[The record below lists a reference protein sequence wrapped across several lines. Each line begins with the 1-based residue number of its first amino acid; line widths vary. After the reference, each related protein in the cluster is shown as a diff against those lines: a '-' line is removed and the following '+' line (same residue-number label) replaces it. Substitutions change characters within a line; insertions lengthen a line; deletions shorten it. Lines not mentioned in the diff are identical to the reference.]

1 MNREFS
7 VKISTARQR
16 IDDAESMLRAAIAA
30 TLAAPRADK
39 VTVSTAVNEALRQL
53 EDARTILIG
62 LETPDST
69 DEIR

>member
-1 MNREFS
+1 MKREFS

-39 VTVSTAVNEALRQL
+39 VTVSAAVNEALRQL
-53 EDARTILIG
+53 EDARSILID

-69 DEIR
+69 DENR